1 MFRKCFGKPHIVSG
15 FFLLLLVSG
24 APLCAENARGEITG
38 GVAHEVPDWFKE
50 SFLEISDDV
59 DEANEDGKHVLLFF
73 QLNNCPY
80 CDRMLTESFESES
93 LTHYIQRH
101 FDSIAI
107 NVGGDR
113 EIAYNDNLILIEK
126 QLAELLK
133 VRATPAIVF
142 LSRENREVIRVNGY
156 RAPERFKEI
165 LKYVATEAYKKSS
178 IADYLDAALKRDVYQ
193 LDDSAL
199 IIDES
204 DLSGV
209 TGPMMVIFEDGSC
222 YDCYEFHNG
231 ILKHQLVL
239 EEIKPFTV
247 VRLNTDSNIN
257 IVDVD
262 GTVKT
267 PKKMAEEDEMMYR
280 PGVLVFDNGKLIRR
294 HDSLLFPFHFKE
306 SLRFVS
312 GKFYDD
318 MPYKEYY
325 ENRTEQLLSS
335 GITIDYGRAEI
346 R

>member
-1 MFRKCFGKPHIVSG
+1 MFLKRFGKAQMASG
-15 FFLLLLVSG
+15 FFLLSLVSG
-24 APLCAENARGEITG
+24 APLCAENTRGKMIG
-38 GVAHEVPDWFKE
+38 GVAHEVPGWFKE
-50 SFLEISDDV
+50 SFLEIGDDV
-59 DEANEDGKHVLLFF
+59 QEAKEDGKHVLLFF

-93 LTHYIQRH
+93 LTHYIQKH

-113 EIAYNDNLILIEK
+113 EIAYNEKLVLIEK

-156 RAPERFKEI
+156 RAPQRFKEI
-165 LKYVATEAYKKSS
+165 LQYVATEAYKNSS
-178 IADYLDAALKRDVYQ
+178 IADYLDAAQKRDVYQ
-193 LDDSAL
+193 LHDNAL
-199 IIDES
+199 IVDES
-204 DLSGV
+204 DLSGI

-222 YDCYEFHNG
+222 YDCDEFHNE

-239 EEIKPFTV
+239 EEIMPFTV
-247 VRLNTDSNIN
+247 VRLDADSNSN

-267 PKKMAEEDEMMYR
+267 PKKMAEEYEMIYR

-335 GITIDYGRAEI
+335 GITIDYGRAEG